1 MWSAYG
7 QDRAQPQLL
16 KPPLCTLWH
25 PVITSCVQT
34 HWSQTAPV
42 LSTSKGTQIQVHC
55 RGNVTK
61 CETLYT
67 LYIFIPLLWYSSEHY
82 IELLDYNIGRLRQC
96 TNRFEQLRAVYVCI
110 YIYRD
115 LDIERS
121 LASVSLYA
129 SDCKNVFWTHEGAI
143 SMHMDV
149 LSILWMLS
157 K

>member
-42 LSTSKGTQIQVHC
+42 LSTSKGTEIQVHC
-55 RGNVTK
+55 GGNVTK

-67 LYIFIPLLWYSSEHY
+67 LYIFIPLLWYSSEHS

-96 TNRFEQLRAVYVCI
+96 TNGCHKWIWATKGCMHI
-110 YIYRD
+110 YIYMMK
-115 LDIERS
+115 S

-157 K
+157 Q